1 MQGYLWRTPPFFT
14 SDKITG
20 KANGRITTRQSRVWR
35 LEDPAEVGIVHVKTL
50 IVTERHTLELKTGKT
65 SYDTAYHLSTEAATT
80 RSANQWAKLIRD
92 HWGIESKN
100 HGRRDACLFEDKT
113 RSKNASIVANFCV
126 ARAVLL
132 YFNALT
138 DSGNINAFA
147 EECRESKR
155 KTLGLIMSRR
165 KAK

>member
-1 MQGYLWRTPPFFT
+1 M
-14 SDKITG
+14 
-20 KANGRITTRQSRVWR
+20 RQSRVWR
-35 LEDPAEVGIVHVKTL
+35 LEDPAEVGIVHVQTL

-65 SYDTAYHLSTEAATT
+65 SSDIAYHLSTEAASI
-80 RSANQWAKLIRD
+80 RSANQWTKLVRD

-100 HGRRDACLFEDKT
+100 HGRRDACIFEDKT
-113 RSKNASIVANFCV
+113 RSKNPSIVANFCV

-155 KTLGLIMSRR
+155 KTLGLIMRRR